1 MKIKN
6 LSQASILRRRINHL
20 RNAKKA
26 AMRTLNTLIPEE
38 NICQR
43 ISDTFD
49 EELWKSESELNEY
62 EESIKNS
69 GDSTLGT
76 CTRIGKD
83 FVMARVT
90 LGWSQAVL
98 AKEAGIG
105 RGLIVEY
112 EKHNYRQVTIE
123 RMIQIEGALMK
134 GFTELELLHRPA
146 LDVHL
151 FRQDECHP

>member
-6 LSQASILRRRINHL
+6 SSQASALRQRINHL

-26 AMRTLNTLIPEE
+26 TMRTLNTLIPEE

-49 EELWKSESELNEY
+49 EELWKSECELQEY
-62 EESIKNS
+62 KEASKNL
-69 GDSTLGT
+69 GESTLGA

-83 FVMARVT
+83 FVTARVT
-90 LGWSQAVL
+90 LGWSQAIL

-105 RGLIVEY
+105 RGLIIEY
-112 EKHNYRQVTIE
+112 EKQDYKQVTIE
-123 RMIQIEGALMK
+123 RMIQIEEALLK
-134 GFTELELLHRPA
+134 GFSELDLLRRPA
-146 LDVHL
+146 MDCTPIPQ
-151 FRQDECHP
+151 R